1 MHLKHIIIIPILAF
15 LVFGLTGC
23 HDKQRAKGNEVMVAS
38 ISSNGRY
45 VITTNKNRH
54 AYLWDLKQHK
64 QKQISTF
71 PVNIYSAYFIKHS
84 SHFMIQNDDTNQV
97 MIKSINGNTIKH
109 FNPGFAS
116 YGEVITHNLKDY
128 FAAKESLTVEQIKL
142 PSKQTITLHKS
153 WCQQDHNHK
162 QYSGSATHSCTHFF
176 ARGKLMN
183 LTLTPDEQYLIGG
196 DTGSI
201 LLWSIRTP
209 NIRKNISGVETK
221 NGIAVSPDGHY
232 VVTGDEAK
240 GGIAY
245 DLKNNKLLYGGEYA
259 IDTPKQ
265 VTIKSYFKGVYNQN
279 SINQVTGLNFI
290 TNNKYLV
297 SFGANEDPF
306 NYLGMYKVD
315 DITWRHNKYGTFP
328 SARPLKYL
336 KLDTKTV
343 TVHKNGKT
351 HKKTIYPETQSFLRS
366 QSFDTAPQA
375 NRVVM
380 GQANGGGIMVY
391 QYDPDKQKLK
401 LIWAP
406 QLKEHEGHWWQF
418 WK

>member
-1 MHLKHIIIIPILAF
+1 MQLKHIIIIPVLVY
-15 LVFGLTGC
+15 LVFGLIGC

-84 SHFMIQNDDTNQV
+84 NHFMIQNDDTNQV
-97 MIKSINGNTIKH
+97 MIQSVNGNAIKH

-128 FAAKESLTVEQIKL
+128 FAAKESLTVKQIKL
-142 PSKQTITLHKS
+142 PSNQTITLHKS

-162 QYSGSATHSCTHFF
+162 QYSGSATYSCTHFF

-201 LLWSIRTP
+201 LLWSTSTP
-209 NIRKNISGVETK
+209 KIRKNISGAETK
-221 NGIAVSPDGHY
+221 NGIAISPDGHY
-232 VVTGDEAK
+232 VVTGDVGK
-240 GGIAY
+240 VGIIY
-245 DLKNNKLLYGGEYA
+245 DLNKHQLVYDQNYA
-259 IDTPKQ
+259 IETPKKD
-265 VTIKSYFKGVYNQN
+265 TINPYFKGPYNQN
-279 SINQVTGLNFI
+279 SIGEITGLNFI
-290 TNNKYLV
+290 SHENYLV
-297 SFGANEDPF
+297 SFRGHDAPF
-306 NYLGMYKVD
+306 HYLAMYKAN
-315 DITWRHNKYGTFP
+315 DITWRHEKDGTFP
-328 SARPLKYL
+328 STYPIKYL

-366 QSFDTAPQA
+366 QSFDIAPQA

-406 QLKEHEGHWWQF
+406 QLKEHDGHWWAF
-418 WK
+418 W